1 MRKLYYDVGMKK
13 EEFEKDI
20 QLLKEKAPNVFHDI
34 AYVTNPFFRLYTEIH
49 AKNAEFLQK
58 RFGITMSELDIM
70 TSLFYSGAESC
81 TLSPTQLMERI
92 LFSSG
97 GMTKILKKLESK
109 NLITRLENPDDG
121 RSKLVQLNE
130 TGIALAQEGLKNLLR
145 FEAEYFSDLNENE
158 QAELSRLLLKSL
170 KR

>member
-1 MRKLYYDVGMKK
+1 MKK

-20 QLLKEKAPNVFHDI
+20 QLLKNKAPSVFHDI
-34 AYVTNPFFRLYTEIH
+34 VYVTNPFFRLYNELH
-49 AKNAEFLQK
+49 GMNAEFLQK
-58 RFGITMSELDIM
+58 QFNITMSELDII
-70 TSLFYSGAESC
+70 TSLFYSGGESY
-81 TLSPTQLMERI
+81 TLSPTRLMERI

-109 NLITRLENPDDG
+109 NLILRLENPDDG

-130 TGIALAQEGLKNLLR
+130 KGIALAQEGLKSLLR
-145 FEAEYFSDLNENE
+145 FEAEYFSDLNESE
-158 QAELSRLLLKSL
+158 QAELSRLLLKTL